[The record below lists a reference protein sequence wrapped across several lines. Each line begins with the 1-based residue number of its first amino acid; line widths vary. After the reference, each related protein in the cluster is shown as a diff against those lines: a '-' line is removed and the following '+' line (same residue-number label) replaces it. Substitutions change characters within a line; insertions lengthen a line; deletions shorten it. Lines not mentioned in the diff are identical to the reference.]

1 MARQSKKTAEKPKK
15 EVSTAVEEVTPA
27 VEESPVEEPKMAS
40 MDEVAALMA
49 RVKELEAA
57 LANAQPTTIKVA
69 EETVTVAYMAEV
81 APTSTLDLKEYGTLR
96 PGSYIEVPK
105 KEFGNKFM
113 TNLVRKL
120 IEKRHLLVLNGLDE
134 DERERW
140 GCNYKAGEIL
150 DQRTFDK
157 MLDLST
163 EKLAEVFEKL
173 CPEHQRFVATRMITA
188 KEKGDN
194 RMSAEKAK
202 RINELSKKN
211 DPEGM
216 LKPVMEAYAEELKA

>member
-1 MARQSKKTAEKPKK
+1 MARTAKKAAGKPKKTAPVVAEDNTPVVQ
-15 EVSTAVEEVTPA
+15 ETPA
-27 VEESPVEEPKMAS
+27 EAPKSSSEDA
-40 MDEVAALMA
+40 VAALMA
-49 RVKELEAA
+49 KVKELEEA
-57 LANAQPTTIKVA
+57 LAKAQPATLKVA

-81 APTSTLDLKEYGTLR
+81 APNSTLDLKEYGTLR

-113 TNLVRKL
+113 SNLVRKL
-120 IEKRHLLVLNGLDE
+120 IDKRHLLVLNGLDE

-140 GCNYKAGEIL
+140 GCNYKEGEVL

-157 MLDLST
+157 LLDLPT
-163 EKLAEVFEKL
+163 DKLAEIFEKL